1 MEHCFV
7 RQGSNGID
15 GNLLSGCCISL
26 GVAVRRRKLHASN
39 SKRGKRP
46 FSIPVRRGGGGNV
59 VAFGLRQY
67 KPVRTEHETCK
78 AFALARVVPVGRIG
92 SLLVLFVALLAGDR
106 HYKADRLLSLDDMA
120 A

>member
-15 GNLLSGCCISL
+15 GNLLSWCCISL
-26 GVAVRRRKLHASN
+26 GVAVHRRKLHASN

-46 FSIPVRRGGGGNV
+46 FSIPVRRGGYGNV
-59 VAFGLRQY
+59 VAFCLRQY
-67 KPVRTEHETCK
+67 KPVRTEHETGK
-78 AFALARVVPVGRIG
+78 ASFKSRCVPVGR
-92 SLLVLFVALLAGDR
+92 LLVLFVALLAGDR
-106 HYKADRLLSLDDMA
+106 HYKADSLLSLDDMA